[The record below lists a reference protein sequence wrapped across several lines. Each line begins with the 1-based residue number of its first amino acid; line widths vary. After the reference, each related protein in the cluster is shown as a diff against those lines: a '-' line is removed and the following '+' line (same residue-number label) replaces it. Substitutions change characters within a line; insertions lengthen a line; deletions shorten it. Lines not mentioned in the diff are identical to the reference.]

1 MRTSLDFTGERAV
14 PGVPKARSVFQEHV
28 ARYAF
33 AAHYVRGAAVLD
45 VACGTGYGARHLADR
60 GASLV
65 VGVDI
70 AVDALDYCREHYQ
83 GDGVYFAA
91 MDAPRL
97 GFPDDTFQVVVSLET
112 IEHLADAEAYLAEIR
127 RVMSPNG
134 LLVLSTPNRITFSPD
149 SNEAASDFHFREYS
163 AQELKPLLDR
173 HFSQVTLCGQRNV
186 GAIVIYQL
194 AELGDFR
201 GLAPSPEVAG
211 MYETGAIE
219 LAFEA
224 SGLGA
229 GQGIGSGFG
238 EPDYLIAVCS
248 NGLIEPHLAPLA
260 ILNRG
265 YFFSPEGPLETSL
278 KECRDEVA
286 ERIRWMAL
294 LEEGISYRDNRIR
307 ELEEAIVGIQSHP
320 AYRIYRAVKRWFR
333 MGR

>member
-1 MRTSLDFTGERAV
+1 VKKLAFTGERVV
-14 PGVPKARSVFQEHV
+14 PGVFEARSVFQEHV

-33 AAHYVRGAAVLD
+33 AAHYVQGAAVLD

-60 GASLV
+60 GASFV

-91 MDAPRL
+91 IDAPRL

-134 LLVLSTPNRITFSPD
+134 LLVLSTPNRITFSPNPD
-149 SNEAASDFHFREYS
+149 EAASDFHFREYS
-163 AQELKPLLDR
+163 AQELKPLLGR
-173 HFSQVTLCGQRNV
+173 HFSQVVLCGQRNV
-186 GAIVIYQL
+186 GAIMIYQL
-194 AELGDFR
+194 AEPGGD
-201 GLAPSPEVAG
+201 GESAPWPTTVG
-211 MYETGAIE
+211 MYEAGAIE
-219 LAFEA
+219 LALE
-224 SGLGA
+224 SPGA
-229 GQGIGSGFG
+229 GAEYETGSGFG

-248 NGLIEPHLAPLA
+248 NGPIEPQLPSLG

-265 YFFSPEGPLETSL
+265 YFFSPEGPLETNL
-278 KECRDEVA
+278 KECRDEMAKRV
-286 ERIRWMAL
+286 RWIAW
-294 LEEGISYRDNRIR
+294 LEESISYRDNRIR
-307 ELEEAIVGIQSHP
+307 ELEEAILGIQSHP
-320 AYRIYRAVKRWFR
+320 AYRIYQAVKRWFR